1 MRGKETGMRT
11 FDGFMV
17 VFTEGLVDLRALEPT
32 SGAYREQ
39 ERLLGRYCYEAE
51 EYLPATELRLLRG
64 TLGISES
71 KWRRY
76 KMVFIDGS

>member
-1 MRGKETGMRT
+1 MRT

-17 VFTEGLVDLRALEPT
+17 VLAEGLADMRNLLPDSA
-32 SGAYREQ
+32 AYREKEQ
-39 ERLLGRYCYEAE
+39 EMGRNCYEAE
-51 EYLPATELRLLRG
+51 EHLPLTELRLLRG

-76 KMVFIDGS
+76 KSTFINKR

>member
-1 MRGKETGMRT
+1 MRT

-17 VFTEGLVDLRALEPT
+17 VLTEGLADMRNLLPDFA
-32 SGAYREQ
+32 AYREKEQ
-39 ERLLGRYCYEAE
+39 EMGRHCYDAE
-51 EYLPATELRLLRG
+51 EHLPITELRLLRG

-76 KMVFIDGS
+76 KLAFISSHSS